1 MTGVVEA
8 DTAQLPPASK
18 LSGHAI
24 LVEVAGTRAKGQRI
38 DKVGGKIVANV
49 EHAGA
54 FVTSEAVDVL
64 GGIGLATTDRSIV
77 DGMRISVAGL
87 ERQAVAPV
95 MFEGDS
101 KSVIEAGSDVA
112 LVVHGAEGISVGIEL
127 IQRTHAIGLS
137 SVERYGDGAKI
148 HRSAGEQ

>member
-1 MTGVVEA
+1 MNN
-8 DTAQLPPASK
+8 
-18 LSGHAI
+18 
-24 LVEVAGTRAKGQRI
+24 
-38 DKVGGKIVANV
+38 VGSKIVANV

-54 FVTSEAVDVL
+54 FVTSEAIDVL
-64 GGIGLATTDRSIV
+64 GGIRLATTDRSIV

-112 LVVHGAEGISVGIEL
+112 LIVHGAEGIFFSVGIEKKL
-127 IQRTHAIGLS
+127 IQRTACN
-137 SVERYGDGAKI
+137 RF
-148 HRSAGEQ
+148 EQR